1 MIWLAATYSASIL
14 TNHCNK
20 SGVICL
26 AATYLAASKVFE
38 EISFRKNFAKL
49 ATKRF
54 SCFAKMRDEFRE
66 FCSFETAEITKETSF
81 AKHKNRENEENL
93 K

>member
-1 MIWLAATYSASIL
+1 
-14 TNHCNK
+14 
-20 SGVICL
+20 
-26 AATYLAASKVFE
+26 
-38 EISFRKNFAKL
+38 
-49 ATKRF
+49 
-54 SCFAKMRDEFRE
+54 MRDEFRE